1 MIRQRRT
8 YLQDMPGRGR
18 LWMHGLLPPHN
29 IWDSTNWRLWYES
42 NANYWLGLSH
52 YAKAIVDLNAET
64 GKKYAAESQAYAE
77 DILAAVE
84 KSFVLSPV
92 IRVRDGTYRSFLPPT
107 PYMRGPASRCIPTSF
122 GSPEHTPGLYPDVIR
137 GGVHLVNMS
146 GLLPATDPRAQGLV
160 DVLEDRLL
168 LEHHR
173 LPMRTLGYNPA
184 KHWFSH
190 AGWYYQCGIERT
202 ANVHLQWD
210 DVPNFLRS
218 FYNQY
223 AVDIVVGPY
232 TFNEHT
238 TRGPPDKSFEEA
250 AFLERLRNL
259 LVMEEGSRLW
269 LLRAAPR
276 AWLAQGQRITVKNL
290 PTHFGLVEYEIVSDA
305 EHGQIKATVK
315 LPPRKMPKEVWLRL
329 RHPQATAIKSVTVN
343 GRPWPQFDPE
353 KELVQLDG
361 LQGTVQVLVAY

>member
-1 MIRQRRT
+1 
-8 YLQDMPGRGR
+8 
-18 LWMHGLLPPHN
+18 
-29 IWDSTNWRLWYES
+29 
-42 NANYWLGLSH
+42 
-52 YAKAIVDLNAET
+52 
-64 GKKYAAESQAYAE
+64 
-77 DILAAVE
+77 
-84 KSFVLSPV
+84 
-92 IRVRDGTYRSFLPPT
+92 
-107 PYMRGPASRCIPTSF
+107 
-122 GSPEHTPGLYPDVIR
+122 
-137 GGVHLVNMS
+137 MS
-146 GLLPATDPRAQGLV
+146 GLLPATDSRAQGV
-160 DVLEDRLL
+160 MDVLEDRLL

-173 LPMRTLGYNPA
+173 LPMRTPA
-184 KHWFSH
+184 YDPEQHWFSH

-276 AWLAQGQRITVKNL
+276 AWLAQGQRIAVRNL
-290 PTHFGLVEYEIVSDA
+290 PTHFGPVEYEIVSDA

-315 LPPRKMPKEVWLRL
+315 LPSRKMPKQIWLRL
-329 RHPQATAIKSVTVN
+329 RHPQATAIKTVAVN
-343 GRPWPQFDPE
+343 GKPWPQFDRE

-361 LQGTVQVLVAY
+361 LQGTVQVYVEY